1 MIVDD
6 PDDSPTSATTS
17 GMTVDVVAEDARW
30 ADIEGAA
37 ELTTRLAEISRAT
50 LVHAGGRWPGRAV
63 EMGIVLADDGLVRR
77 LNRDYRGKDRSTNVL
92 SFALTDNADDPAPE
106 TAADSAPPLMLGEV
120 YLAYETVAAE
130 AAEQNKTILD
140 HTRHLV
146 VHGVLHLIGYDH
158 QEKAEADTMERL
170 EAAVLDRFGVADPY
184 AAPSQKR

>member
-6 PDDSPTSATTS
+6 PDDSPTSAATS
-17 GMTVDVVAEDARW
+17 DVTVDVVAEDPRW
-30 ADIEGAA
+30 ADVEGAA
-37 ELTTRLAEISRAT
+37 DLTGQLADVARAA
-50 LVHAGGRWPGRAV
+50 LAGAGGRWRGRAV
-63 EMGIVLADDGLVRR
+63 EMGVVLADDALVQR

-92 SFALTDNADDPAPE
+92 SFALADDADHAAGE
-106 TAADSAPPLMLGEV
+106 TADPGPPLMLGEV

-158 QEKAEADTMERL
+158 QEKAEAETMERL

-184 AAPSQKR
+184 ADPPPKR